1 MKSRGFGISNMFF
14 FMAIFIILLI
24 VVSFIVHSIH
34 LDDKNN
40 SLIGSDSFYEEKDK
54 NFDYT
59 SIEKNLKTA
68 ATLYQRDYY
77 PDFDDKKDMYVTSKK
92 LISLDYLNV
101 LTDGKVSCIGYAKIS
116 YDNVVEVVPFIKCG
130 NYYETKGYDADMAK

>member
-40 SLIGSDSFYEEKDK
+40 SLIGTDSLYEEKKKD
-54 NFDYT
+54 FDYG
-59 SIEKNLKTA
+59 SIEKSLKTA

-77 PDFDDKKDMYVTSKK
+77 PDFKQDEVKHVTSKK
-92 LISLDYLNV
+92 LISLDYLSV
-101 LTDGKVSCIGYAKIS
+101 LTDGNVSCKGYARIF
-116 YDNVVEVVPFIKCG
+116 YDNVVEVTPFIKCG
-130 NYYETKGYDADMAK
+130 NYYETKGYEAVRAD